1 MRLINICK
9 KMKKLLLNFTLL
21 LLANAL
27 VAQITVTNAV
37 FPAAGDTLKTAVDLA
52 PNGISITAAGGP
64 FAWDFSSLTPD
75 LNQATMFQPASNGSV
90 FASFPTADLVSI
102 SQGGAETYYSISANS
117 FNNLGFSGTDP
128 TGGLPIQT
136 EFKFDP
142 PVPELRAPLNFIDNY
157 IAESSLDVAF
167 SLDAIP
173 GNILDSLGIPT
184 TLVDS
189 IRIKA
194 IASRFELV
202 DAYGSLAIPG
212 GSYDVLRE
220 KRTEYRD
227 TRIEIHIIFPF
238 PFWQDITSQLGPA
251 AGFGQ
256 DTILSY
262 RFISNTEK
270 EIIAEVVM
278 DDAGIA
284 PQQVSYKDNGIPNST
299 GEKSNPALLVGIS
312 PNPVGDVANFF
323 FQNFETG
330 EYRLNIFS
338 SNGQLVLEK
347 ILRLGGTQAEQV
359 PCGHF
364 LPGTYFY
371 QITKTDNGQ
380 GSSGRFTKQ

>member
-1 MRLINICK
+1 
-9 KMKKLLLNFTLL
+9 MKKLVLNLALL
-21 LLANAL
+21 LLAGAL
-27 VAQITVTNAV
+27 FAQITVTNAT
-37 FPAAGDTLKTAVDLA
+37 FPAVGDTLKTAVDMA
-52 PNGISITAAGGP
+52 PSGILITAPGGP

-75 LNQATMFQPASNGSV
+75 LNQETVFQAASSGSV
-90 FASFPTADLVSI
+90 FASFPDADLVSI
-102 SQGGAETYYSISANS
+102 GQGGAETYYSISATT

-136 EFKFDP
+136 EFKFNP
-142 PVPELRAPLNFIDNY
+142 PVPELRAPLNFIDNH

-173 GNILDSLGIPT
+173 ANILDSLGIPT
-184 TLVDS
+184 TIVDS

-202 DAYGSLAIPG
+202 DAYGTLAIPG

-227 TRIEIHIIFPF
+227 TRLEIHLTFPF

-270 EIIAEVVM
+270 EIIAVVTT
-278 DDAGIA
+278 DVSSTT
-284 PQQVSYKDNGIPNST
+284 PEQVTYKDNGIPNAAD
-299 GEKSNPALLVGIS
+299 EKFAASPKVAVS
-312 PNPVGDVANFF
+312 PNPTSGVLYFDFENG
-323 FQNFETG
+323 ETG
-330 EYRLNIFS
+330 SYDLSIFNS
-338 SNGQLVLEK
+338 TGSLVLEK
-347 ILRLGGTQAEQV
+347 KLSLNGSQSEHV
-359 PCGHF
+359 PFGQF
-364 LPGTYFY
+364 GPGTYFY
-371 QITKTDNGQ
+371 QIKKA
-380 GSSGRFTKQ
+380 GSGLGATGRFIKL